1 MLAVLRQ
8 RDFALLWFGG
18 LISVAGDWVLYAAL
32 PYFVYEQTG
41 STVATA
47 GMIVAELAPGV
58 ALGSVA
64 GVFVDRWERKRVL
77 VAANLLQAA
86 AVAVLVLVPGTGWL
100 WLVYAVAA
108 SQSAL
113 AAFSSPAETAL
124 LPTLVADE
132 HLLAANSLNALNN
145 RLARLVG
152 VPLGGILL
160 GSVGLEVVVVVDAA
174 TFFLAASLIAAIAS
188 RHRPI
193 PRGEAG
199 EAVRSAWSAFWH
211 EWLDGLAIIRRER
224 MIAVLFVV
232 FGLMTFGG
240 TMFDPLTVAWVRD
253 VLGEGP
259 EIYSALITAHA
270 ATGIL
275 GTLLVGRFGARV
287 TARELIGWSSIAAA
301 IALAVRFNVP
311 SVPLALSLAAV
322 GGVFAVASSIGV
334 ETLAMRT
341 VRDAYRGRV
350 FGALGASGSLLSLAG
365 AATGGVVAE
374 VVGTVTM
381 LNVACA
387 LTALAGL
394 VVLYAF
400 APRRYA

>member
-1 MLAVLRQ
+1 
-8 RDFALLWFGG
+8 
-18 LISVAGDWVLYAAL
+18 
-32 PYFVYEQTG
+32 
-41 STVATA
+41 
-47 GMIVAELAPGV
+47 MIVAELAPGV
-58 ALGSVA
+58 ALGTVA
-64 GVFVDRWERKRVL
+64 GVFVDRWDRKRVL

-100 WLVYAVAA
+100 WLVYVVAA
-108 SQSAL
+108 LQSAL
-113 AAFSSPAETAL
+113 AAFSAPAETAL

-145 RLARLVG
+145 RVARLVG

-160 GSVGLEVVVVVDAA
+160 GFVGLQAVVLVDAV
-174 TFFLAASLIAAIAS
+174 TFLLAAVLIAAIA
-188 RHRPI
+188 PP
-193 PRGEAG
+193 PRVPGLLGETG
-199 EAVRSAWSAFWH
+199 EAVRSAWGAFWH

-224 MIAVLFVV
+224 TIAVLFFV

-275 GTLLVGRFGARV
+275 GTILVGRFGAKL
-287 TARELIGWSSIAAA
+287 TARELIGWSSVAAA
-301 IALAVRFNVP
+301 LALAVRFNLP

-322 GGVFAVASSIGV
+322 GGVLAVASSIGT

-341 VRDAYRGRV
+341 VRNEYRGRV

-365 AATGGVVAE
+365 AATGGLLAE

-381 LNVACA
+381 LNVACG
-387 LTALAGL
+387 LTALAGV
-394 VVLYAF
+394 VVLRAF
-400 APRRYA
+400 RSA